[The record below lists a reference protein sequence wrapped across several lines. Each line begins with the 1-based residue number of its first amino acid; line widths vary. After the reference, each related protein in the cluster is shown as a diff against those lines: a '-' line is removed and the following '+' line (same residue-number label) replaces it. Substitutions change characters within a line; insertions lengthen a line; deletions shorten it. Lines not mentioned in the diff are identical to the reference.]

1 MGCTFGAPAATQQSV
16 AGTGPATVIDVDLT
30 LDPAGLLAP
39 GNAGGFRPLAT
50 TVARGSY
57 VRFVNSDGFPHTV
70 TSIAGTTFPATSPF
84 DASALT
90 ASGGSLSAGFSSGLL
105 AAGSASQPLLADQP
119 GTYLYGCF
127 FHYAAPMRAE
137 IIVQ

>member
-1 MGCTFGAPAATQQSV
+1 M
-16 AGTGPATVIDVDLT
+16 VIDVDLT

-39 GNAGGFRPLAT
+39 GSAGGFRPLSA

-70 TSIAGTTFPATSPF
+70 TSIAGATFPLTSPF

-90 ASGGSLSAGFSSGLL
+90 MGGDRLSTGFSSGLL
-105 AAGSASQPLLADQP
+105 AAGSASQPLLADSP